1 MSDLATAVEVLPP
14 GVSLLDRKMKKS
26 SAWIS
31 SAVVAAALIGG
42 LGFIAFH
49 VSRDLGGI
57 AIVSIWPYLLLG
69 LALLI
74 ALGFE
79 FVNGFHD
86 TANAV
91 ATVIYTH
98 SLDPNIAVVWSGLC
112 NLLGVLTS
120 SGAVAFSIITL
131 LPVELILQV
140 SSGAGFAMVF
150 ALLLAAILWNLSTWW
165 FGLPASS
172 SHTMIGSIIGVGIA
186 NQLMSV
192 HSGTSGVD
200 WEQAIKVFKVLLIS
214 PVIGFICAGLLLLL
228 SKVFVLTSWA
238 RSAATF
244 YNLNHKKPV
253 LAILSIG
260 IFGVCGTYLAKLI
273 GPLIFGLFGA
283 PGQSAW
289 GGILSSANWL
299 ISLNQI
305 FGLALIVLL
314 VGILGLYVMVLLA
327 KVVEEHGAALFTAPK
342 DNTPPPWPIRALLIF
357 TCSGVSFAH
366 GSNDGQKGMGLI
378 MLILIGTVPTAYA
391 LNHAVTSKEIQSF
404 IAASEQA
411 GKVLDRHVDKRGVL
425 GEDARAEVTDY
436 IRTKEIKPDTMLA
449 LRELV
454 DDLKGNVVTY
464 REYKAVPANQQA
476 NVRNDMYVASEAI
489 RLMQKSDA
497 QRVADNLPPVFSASE
512 NKDLG
517 AYKKTVDKATKFI
530 PDWVKVA
537 VALALG
543 LGTMVGWKR
552 IVVTVGEKI
561 GKEHL
566 TYAQGAC
573 AELVAMCTI
582 SAADNFGLP
591 VSTTHVLS
599 SGVAG
604 TMAANKSGLQ
614 FSTIKNIAMA
624 WVFTLPAAALLS
636 GSLFWLFRQ
645 ITW

>member
-1 MSDLATAVEVLPP
+1 MADFATVVEAPPP
-14 GVSLLDRKMKKS
+14 GASLLDKRMKKS
-26 SAWIS
+26 HAMIS
-31 SAVVAAALIGG
+31 GGVVLAALVIG
-42 LGFIAFH
+42 LGFIGF
-49 VSRDLGGI
+49 S
-57 AIVSIWPYLLLG
+57 IVQDFTGVTVGSFWPYALLI
-69 LALLI
+69 LALVI

-112 NLLGVLTS
+112 NLCGVLLS

-150 ALLLAAILWNLSTWW
+150 ALLIAAIIWNLSTWW

-172 SHTMIGSIIGVGIA
+172 SHTMVGSIIGVGIA
-186 NQLMSV
+186 NQLMSI

-200 WEQAIKVFKVLLIS
+200 WEQATKVFKVLLIS
-214 PVIGFICAGLLLLL
+214 PLIGFGAAALLLLL
-228 SKVFVLTSWA
+228 SKLFILTRWAKSAAVHYNANFKKPHWAAPTVVLT
-238 RSAATF
+238 
-244 YNLNHKKPV
+244 
-253 LAILSIG
+253 
-260 IFGVCGTYLAKLI
+260 GVIGTYALNFILPLI
-273 GPLIFGLFGA
+273 LGMFGPLIAIWTPIQHLGHSPL
-283 PGQSAW
+283 
-289 GGILSSANWL
+289 
-299 ISLNQI
+299 
-305 FGLALIVLL
+305 GLAFFVIL
-314 VGILGLYVMVLLA
+314 VGIAGLYSLA
-327 KVVEEHGAALFTAPK
+327 LFARIVIENADVLFTAPK
-342 DNTPPPWPIRALLIF
+342 GNTPPPWPIRALLVF

-391 LNHAVTSKEIQSF
+391 LNHAVTGHDIQAF
-404 IAASEQA
+404 IAASERA
-411 GKVLDRHVDKRGVL
+411 GNVLASHVDKNGVL
-425 GEDARAEVTDY
+425 GEDARGQVTDY
-436 IRTKEIKPDTMLA
+436 IRTKEIKPDTVLA

-454 DDLKGNVVTY
+454 KDLEGDVIVYK
-464 REYKAVPANQQA
+464 EYKAVPANKQA

-489 RLMQKSDA
+489 RLMQKNHSVPFTP
-497 QRVADNLPPVFSASE
+497 QE
-512 NKDLG
+512 TKDL
-517 AYKKTVDKATKFI
+517 ALYKGTVDKATKFI
-530 PDWVKVA
+530 PVWVKVA

-543 LGTMVGWKR
+543 MGTMVGWKR

-604 TMAANKSGLQ
+604 TMAANGSGLQ
-614 FSTIKNIAMA
+614 LSTIRNIAAA

-645 ITW
+645 VTH